1 MHTNKFD
8 RKKRPQKTNDSSHL
22 CKVKMSSNST
32 LLDSAKEAIR
42 LEADALSALGL
53 SLDSVFVS
61 VVKAVL
67 ETKQPIIITGIG
79 KSGII
84 AQKWVA
90 TFNSTGQPA
99 QFLHASEAIHGDLG
113 MVQNNSIVF
122 CLSKS
127 GDSPEIQ
134 YLISLLKSMNVQ
146 LVGVGANTE
155 SFLAKESTYFLHTP
169 MTSEACPNNLAP
181 TVSTTLQLAVGDA
194 IAVSLMTERGF
205 SKLDFAKFHP
215 GGALGKK
222 LFTTIG
228 QVMRADALPQVSSD
242 CNFRELLMEIS
253 SKRVGATAVLEN
265 DELLGIV
272 TDGDIRRA
280 VERNANLDA
289 LRASDLMNT
298 SAKRIQSSALAVEG
312 FQLMENNK
320 INQLLVVDESGKYC
334 GIIHLHDLLSAGIN

>member
-1 MHTNKFD
+1 VKLTSHT
-8 RKKRPQKTNDSSHL
+8 
-22 CKVKMSSNST
+22 T
-32 LLDSAKEAIR
+32 LLDSAKEAIQ
-42 LEADALSALGL
+42 LEADALSALGT
-53 SLDSVFVS
+53 SLDSTFVS
-61 VVKAVL
+61 VVQAVL
-67 ETKQPIIITGIG
+67 ETKQPVVVTGIG

-90 TFNSTGQPA
+90 TFNSTGQQS

-113 MVQNNSIVF
+113 MVQNSSIVF

-134 YLISLLKSMNVQ
+134 YLVSLLKSMNVK
-146 LVGVGANTE
+146 LIGVGANKE
-155 SFLAKESTYFLHTP
+155 SYLAKESTYFLHTP

-194 IAVSLMTERGF
+194 IAVALMTEKGF

-242 CNFRELLMEIS
+242 CNFRDLLIEIS
-253 SKRVGATAVLEN
+253 SKRVGATAVVEN
-265 DELLGIV
+265 EELLGIV

-289 LRASDLMNT
+289 LRAADLMNT
-298 SAKRIQSSALAVEG
+298 SAKRIQNTALAVEG
-312 FQLMENNK
+312 FQLMETNK
-320 INQLLVVDESGKYC
+320 ISQLLVVNEIGKYC

>member
-1 MHTNKFD
+1 MPSKQIRTKKNT
-8 RKKRPQKTNDSSHL
+8 RKTDVYSHL
-22 CKVKMSSNST
+22 CIVKSNFNNSI
-32 LLDSAKEAIR
+32 LDSAREAIR
-42 LEADALSALGL
+42 LESEALAVLGQAIDL
-53 SLDSVFVS
+53 VYIS

-67 ETKQPIIITGIG
+67 ETQKPIVVTGIG

-113 MVQNNSIVF
+113 MVQNNCIVF

-134 YLISLLKSMNVQ
+134 YLVSLLKSMNVV
-146 LVGVGANTE
+146 LIGVGANL
-155 SFLAKESTYFLHTP
+155 SSYLAKESNYFIHTP
-169 MTSEACPNNLAP
+169 MESEACPNNLAP

-228 QVMRADALPQVSSD
+228 QIMRADAKPQVLPQ
-242 CNFRELLMEIS
+242 CNFRDLLIEIS
-253 SKRVGATAVLEN
+253 SKRLGATAVVDN
-265 DELLGIV
+265 DVLLGIV

-280 VERNANLDA
+280 VERNLNLET
-289 LRASDLMNT
+289 LTASELMSIT
-298 SAKRIQSSALAVEG
+298 AKRILISALAVEG
-312 FQLMENNK
+312 FQLMEISK
-320 INQLLVVDESGKYC
+320 ISQLLVIDEEGKYC

>member
-1 MHTNKFD
+1 MKSTTN
-8 RKKRPQKTNDSSHL
+8 
-22 CKVKMSSNST
+22 NSIINA
-32 LLDSAKEAIR
+32 AKEAIR
-42 LEADALSALGL
+42 LEAEALAELGQ
-53 SLDSVFVS
+53 SLDSTFGS
-61 VVKAVL
+61 VVNTVL
-67 ETKQPIIITGIG
+67 GTNQPIIITGIG

-90 TFNSTGQPA
+90 TFNSTGQPS

-113 MVQNNSIVF
+113 MVQSNSVVF

-134 YLISLLKSMNVQ
+134 YLVSLLKSMNVV
-146 LVGVGANTE
+146 LVGVGANT
-155 SFLAKESTYFLHTP
+155 SSYLAKESTFFIHTP
-169 MTSEACPNNLAP
+169 MGGEACPNNLAP

-228 QVMRADALPQVSSD
+228 QVMRTEAMPQVAPN
-242 CNFRELLMEIS
+242 CNFRDLLIEIS
-253 SKRVGATAVLEN
+253 SKRAGATAVVEN
-265 DELLGIV
+265 NELLGIV

-280 VERNANLDA
+280 VERSLNLDT
-289 LRASDLMNT
+289 LTASDLMNST
-298 SAKRIQSSALAVEG
+298 AKRIQISALAVEG
-312 FQLMENNK
+312 FQLMESNK
-320 INQLLVVDESGKYC
+320 ISQLLVIDEEGKYC

>member
-1 MHTNKFD
+1 MHTNKFG
-8 RKKRPQKTNDSSHL
+8 RKKRPQKTNVSLHL
-22 CKVKMSSNST
+22 CKVKLTSKTT
-32 LLDSAKEAIR
+32 LLNSAKEVIR
-42 LEADALSALGL
+42 LEADALSALGM
-53 SLDSVFVS
+53 SLDNTFVS
-61 VVKAVL
+61 VVLAVL
-67 ETKQPIIITGIG
+67 ETKQPIIVTGIG

-134 YLISLLKSMNVQ
+134 YLVSLLKSMNVN

-155 SFLAKESTYFLHTP
+155 SFLARESAYFLHTP

-222 LFTTIG
+222 LFTTID
-228 QVMRADALPQVSSD
+228 QVMRADALPRVSSD
-242 CNFRELLMEIS
+242 CNFRDLLIEIS
-253 SKRVGATAVLEN
+253 SKRAGATAVTEN

-320 INQLLVVDESGKYC
+320 ISQLLVVDENGKYC

>member
-228 QVMRADALPQVSSD
+228 QVMRVDALPQVSSD
-242 CNFRELLMEIS
+242 CNFRDLLMEIS
-253 SKRVGATAVLEN
+253 SKRAGATAVLEN
-265 DELLGIV
+265 EELLGIV

-280 VERNANLDA
+280 VERNANLDV

-298 SAKRIQSSALAVEG
+298 SAKRIQNSALAVEG

-320 INQLLVVDESGKYC
+320 ISQLLVVDENGKYC

>member
-1 MHTNKFD
+1 MHTNKSD
-8 RKKRPQKTNDSSHL
+8 RKKRPLKTNDSLHL
-22 CKVKMSSNST
+22 CKVKMTSNISI
-32 LLDSAKEAIR
+32 LDSAKEAIR
-42 LEADALSALGL
+42 LEADAISTLGM
-53 SLDSVFVS
+53 SLDNAFVS
-61 VVKAVL
+61 VVMAVL
-67 ETKQPIIITGIG
+67 ETEQPIIVTGIG

-134 YLISLLKSMNVQ
+134 YLVSLLKSMNVQ

-228 QVMRADALPQVSSD
+228 QVMRVDALPQVSSD
-242 CNFRELLMEIS
+242 CNFRDLLMEIS

-280 VERNANLDA
+280 VERNVNLDA
-289 LRASDLMNT
+289 LRASDLMNI

-320 INQLLVVDESGKYC
+320 ISQLLVVDESGKYC
-334 GIIHLHDLLSAGIN
+334 GIIHLHDILSAGIN

>member
-1 MHTNKFD
+1 MHTDKSD
-8 RKKRPQKTNDSSHL
+8 RKKRPLKTNDSLHL
-22 CKVKMSSNST
+22 CKVKMTSNTSI
-32 LLDSAKEAIR
+32 LDSAKEAIR
-42 LEADALSALGL
+42 LEADAISTLGM
-53 SLDSVFVS
+53 SLDNAFVS
-61 VVKAVL
+61 VVMAVL
-67 ETKQPIIITGIG
+67 ETEQPIIVTGIG

-134 YLISLLKSMNVQ
+134 YLVSLLKSMNVQ

-228 QVMRADALPQVSSD
+228 QVMRVDALPQVSSD
-242 CNFRELLMEIS
+242 CNFRDLLMEIS

-280 VERNANLDA
+280 VERNVNLDA
-289 LRASDLMNT
+289 LRASDLMNI

-320 INQLLVVDESGKYC
+320 ISQLLVVDESGKYC
-334 GIIHLHDLLSAGIN
+334 GIIHLHDILSAGIN

>member
-1 MHTNKFD
+1 M
-8 RKKRPQKTNDSSHL
+8 HL
-22 CKVKMSSNST
+22 CRVKLTSNTSI
-32 LLDSAKEAIR
+32 LDSAKEAIR
-42 LEADALSALGL
+42 IEADALSELGL
-53 SLDSVFVS
+53 GLNSVFVS
-61 VVKAVL
+61 VVCAVL
-67 ETKQPIIITGIG
+67 ETKQPVIVTGIG

-134 YLISLLKSMNVQ
+134 YLVSLLKSMSVV
-146 LVGVGANTE
+146 LVGVGANNE
-155 SFLAKESTYFLHTP
+155 SYLAKESNYFIHTP
-169 MTSEACPNNLAP
+169 MVSEACPNNLAP

-194 IAVSLMTERGF
+194 ISVALMTERGF

-222 LFTTIG
+222 LFTTIE
-228 QVMRADALPQVSSD
+228 QVMRSDAKPQVSPS
-242 CNFRELLMEIS
+242 CNFRDLLIEIS
-253 SKRVGATAVLEN
+253 SKRAGATAVIEN
-265 DELLGIV
+265 NQLLGIV

-280 VERNANLDA
+280 VERSAVLET
-289 LRASDLMNT
+289 LCASDLMNT
-298 SAKRIQSSALAVEG
+298 SAKRIMRSALAMEG

-320 INQLLVVDESGKYC
+320 ISQLLVTDEEGKYC

>member
-1 MHTNKFD
+1 LHTKQIQT
-8 RKKRPQKTNDSSHL
+8 KKKTSKTSDSLHL
-22 CKVKMSSNST
+22 CNVKLTSNTSI
-32 LLDSAKEAIR
+32 LDSAREAIR
-42 LEADALSALGL
+42 LEADALSELGQK
-53 SLDSVFVS
+53 LDTVFISAVS
-61 VVKAVL
+61 AVL
-67 ETKQPIIITGIG
+67 ESQQPIVVTGIG

-113 MVQNNSIVF
+113 MVQNNGVVF

-134 YLISLLKSMNVQ
+134 YLVSLLKSMNVV
-146 LVGVGANTE
+146 LIGVGANTE
-155 SFLAKESTYFLHTP
+155 SFLAKESTYFIHTP
-169 MTSEACPNNLAP
+169 MNGEACPNNLAP

-228 QVMRADALPQVSSD
+228 QVMRFDSIPQVTST
-242 CNFRELLMEIS
+242 CNFRDLLIEIS
-253 SKRVGATAVLEN
+253 SKRAGATAVV
-265 DELLGIV
+265 DEDNLLGIV

-280 VERNANLDA
+280 VERNVNLDS
-289 LRASDLMNT
+289 LKASDLMNT
-298 SAKRIQSSALAVEG
+298 SAKRIPITALAVEG

-320 INQLLVVDESGKYC
+320 ISQLLVLNEEGKYC
-334 GIIHLHDLLSAGIN
+334 GIIHLHDLLSAGFN

>member
-1 MHTNKFD
+1 MHTKQIET
-8 RKKRPQKTNDSSHL
+8 KKKALKTHVSLHL
-22 CKVKMSSNST
+22 CIVKSTSNTSI
-32 LLDSAKEAIR
+32 LDSAREAIR
-42 LEADALSALGL
+42 LEAEALAELGQ
-53 SLDSVFVS
+53 SLDTAFISIVNV
-61 VVKAVL
+61 VL
-67 ETKQPIIITGIG
+67 ESKQPVVVTGIG

-113 MVQNNSIVF
+113 MVQNNSVVF

-134 YLISLLKSMNVQ
+134 YLVSLLKSMNVV
-146 LVGVGANTE
+146 LVGVGANT
-155 SFLAKESTYFLHTP
+155 SSYLAKESTYFIHTP
-169 MTSEACPNNLAP
+169 MVSEACPNNLAP

-222 LFTTIG
+222 LFTTIA
-228 QVMRADALPQVSSD
+228 QVMRTEALPQVSPD
-242 CNFRELLMEIS
+242 CNFRDLLIEIS
-253 SKRVGATAVLEN
+253 SKRTGATAVIDN
-265 DELLGIV
+265 GQLLGIV

-280 VERNANLDA
+280 VERSINLDS
-289 LRASDLMNT
+289 LKASDLMNT
-298 SAKRIQSSALAVEG
+298 SAKRIQISALAVEG

-320 INQLLVVDESGKYC
+320 ISQLLVIDEEERYC

>member
-1 MHTNKFD
+1 MRAKQN
-8 RKKRPQKTNDSSHL
+8 RPKKKTIKNPVSLHL
-22 CKVKMSSNST
+22 CKVKSTSNTSI
-32 LLDSAKEAIR
+32 LDSAKEAIQ
-42 LEADALSALGL
+42 LESDALSALGQ
-53 SLDSVFVS
+53 SLGSDFIS
-61 VVKAVL
+61 VVNIIL
-67 ETKQPIIITGIG
+67 ESKQPLVVTGIG

-134 YLISLLKSMNVQ
+134 YLVSLLKSMNVV
-146 LVGVGANTE
+146 LVGIGANT
-155 SFLAKESTYFLHTP
+155 SSYLAKESTYFIHTP
-169 MTSEACPNNLAP
+169 MVSEACPNNLAP

-194 IAVSLMTERGF
+194 LAVSLMTERGF

-222 LFTTIG
+222 LFTTIS
-228 QVMRADALPQVSSD
+228 QVMRTDASPQVSPD
-242 CNFRELLMEIS
+242 CNFRDLLIEIS
-253 SKRVGATAVLEN
+253 SKRVGATAVVEN
-265 DELLGIV
+265 DQLIGIV

-280 VERNANLDA
+280 VERNANLESSC
-289 LRASDLMNT
+289 ASDLMNT
-298 SAKRIQSSALAVEG
+298 SAKRIQLSALAVEG

-320 INQLLVVDESGKYC
+320 ISQLLVEDEDGKYC

>member
-1 MHTNKFD
+1 M
-8 RKKRPQKTNDSSHL
+8 SSHT
-22 CKVKMSSNST
+22 T

-42 LEADALSALGL
+42 LEADALNTLGL
-53 SLDSVFVS
+53 SLDSIFVS

-67 ETKQPIIITGIG
+67 DTKQPVVVTGIG

-113 MVQNNSIVF
+113 MVQNGSIVF

-134 YLISLLKSMNVQ
+134 YLVSLLKSMNIQ
-146 LVGVGANTE
+146 LVGVGANSD
-155 SFLAKESTYFLHTP
+155 SFLAKESTFFLHTP

-222 LFTTIG
+222 LFTTIE
-228 QVMRADALPQVSSD
+228 QVMRADALPRVSSD
-242 CNFRELLMEIS
+242 CNFRDLLMEIS
-253 SKRVGATAVLEN
+253 SKRVGATAVVEN
-265 DELLGIV
+265 EELLGIV

-320 INQLLVVDESGKYC
+320 ISQLLVVDENGKYC

>member
-1 MHTNKFD
+1 M
-8 RKKRPQKTNDSSHL
+8 HL
-22 CKVKMSSNST
+22 CKVKLTSHT
-32 LLDSAKEAIR
+32 TILDSAKEAIR
-42 LEADALSALGL
+42 LEADALFKLEMSLGTAF
-53 SLDSVFVS
+53 SS
-61 VVKAVL
+61 VVMAVL
-67 ETKQPIIITGIG
+67 ETNQPVVVTGIG

-90 TFNSTGQPA
+90 TFNSTGQQA

-113 MVQNNSIVF
+113 MVQHGSIVF

-134 YLISLLKSMNVQ
+134 YLVSLLKSMNVN
-146 LVGVGANTE
+146 LVGVGSNTE
-155 SFLAKESTYFLHTP
+155 SFLAKESVYFLHTP

-228 QVMRADALPQVSSD
+228 QVMRADALPKVSSN
-242 CNFRELLMEIS
+242 CNFRDLLIEIS
-253 SKRVGATAVLEN
+253 SKRAGATAVVEN

-298 SAKRIQSSALAVEG
+298 SAKRIQNSALAVEG

-320 INQLLVVDESGKYC
+320 ISQLLVIDESGKYC

>member
-1 MHTNKFD
+1 
-8 RKKRPQKTNDSSHL
+8 
-22 CKVKMSSNST
+22 VKSTSNTSIINA
-32 LLDSAKEAIR
+32 AKEAIQ
-42 LEADALSALGL
+42 LEADALVALGQ
-53 SLDSVFVS
+53 SLDAAFVS
-61 VVKAVL
+61 VVNTVL
-67 ETKQPIIITGIG
+67 ETNQPVIVTGIG

-90 TFNSTGQPA
+90 TFNSTGQPS

-113 MVQNNSIVF
+113 MVQNNSVVF

-134 YLISLLKSMNVQ
+134 YLVSLLKSMNVV
-146 LVGVGANTE
+146 LVGVGANI
-155 SFLAKESTYFLHTP
+155 SSYLAKESTFFIHTP
-169 MTSEACPNNLAP
+169 MTGEACPNNLAP

-194 IAVSLMTERGF
+194 IAVALMTERGF

-228 QVMRADALPQVSSD
+228 QVMRTDALPQVAPQ
-242 CNFRELLMEIS
+242 CNFRDLLIEIS
-253 SKRVGATAVLEN
+253 SKRAGATAVVEN
-265 DELLGIV
+265 DVLLGIV

-280 VERNANLDA
+280 VERSLD
-289 LRASDLMNT
+289 LETLTASELMNT
-298 SAKRIQSSALAVEG
+298 TAKRILISALAVEG

-320 INQLLVVDESGKYC
+320 ISQLLVIDEEGRYC

>member
-1 MHTNKFD
+1 VKLTSHT
-8 RKKRPQKTNDSSHL
+8 
-22 CKVKMSSNST
+22 T
-32 LLDSAKEAIR
+32 LLDSAKEAIQ
-42 LEADALSALGL
+42 LEADALSALGT
-53 SLDSVFVS
+53 SLDSTFVS
-61 VVKAVL
+61 VVQAVL
-67 ETKQPIIITGIG
+67 ETKQPVVVTGIG

-90 TFNSTGQPA
+90 TFNSTGQQS

-113 MVQNNSIVF
+113 MVQNSSIVF

-134 YLISLLKSMNVQ
+134 YLVSLLKSMNVT
-146 LVGVGANTE
+146 LIGVGANKE
-155 SFLAKESTYFLHTP
+155 SYLAKESTYFLHTP

-194 IAVSLMTERGF
+194 IAVALMTEKGF

-242 CNFRELLMEIS
+242 CNFRDLLIEIS
-253 SKRVGATAVLEN
+253 SKRVGATAVVEN
-265 DELLGIV
+265 EELLGIV

-289 LRASDLMNT
+289 LRATDLMNT
-298 SAKRIQSSALAVEG
+298 SAKRIQNTALAVEG
-312 FQLMENNK
+312 FQLMETNK
-320 INQLLVVDESGKYC
+320 ISQLLVVNEIGKYC

>member
-1 MHTNKFD
+1 MK
-8 RKKRPQKTNDSSHL
+8 
-22 CKVKMSSNST
+22 ST
-32 LLDSAKEAIR
+32 KNNTILGSAKEAIQ
-42 LEADALSALGL
+42 LESDALTGLGL
-53 SLDSVFVS
+53 SLGDTFVS
-61 VVKAVL
+61 AVNKVL
-67 ETKQPIIITGIG
+67 ETKQPVIITGIG

-90 TFNSTGQPA
+90 TFNSTGQPS

-113 MVQNNSIVF
+113 MVQNNSVVF

-134 YLISLLKSMNVQ
+134 YLVSLLKSMNVI
-146 LVGVGANTE
+146 LIGVGANTSSYLATE
-155 SFLAKESTYFLHTP
+155 SNFFIHTP
-169 MTSEACPNNLAP
+169 MNGEACPNNLAP

-205 SKLDFAKFHP
+205 GKLDFAKFHP

-228 QVMRADALPQVSSD
+228 QIMRAEATPQVEPN
-242 CNFRELLMEIS
+242 CNFRDLLIEIS
-253 SKRVGATAVLEN
+253 SKRTGATAVIEN
-265 DELLGIV
+265 NQLVGIV

-280 VERNANLDA
+280 IERSLDLDTLTA
-289 LRASDLMNT
+289 ADLMNS
-298 SAKRIQSSALAVEG
+298 SAKRIQFSALAVEG
-312 FQLMENNK
+312 FQLMESNK
-320 INQLLVVDESGKYC
+320 ISQLLVINEEGKYC

>member
-1 MHTNKFD
+1 M
-8 RKKRPQKTNDSSHL
+8 
-22 CKVKMSSNST
+22 
-32 LLDSAKEAIR
+32 
-42 LEADALSALGL
+42 ALSELGL
-53 SLDSVFVS
+53 SLNEVYVS
-61 VVKAVL
+61 AVSAVL
-67 ETKQPIIITGIG
+67 ETKQPVVVTGIG

-113 MVQNNSIVF
+113 MVQNNSVVF

-134 YLISLLKSMNVQ
+134 YLVSLLKSMNVV
-146 LVGVGANTE
+146 LIGVGANTE
-155 SFLAKESTYFLHTP
+155 SYLAKESSYFLHTP

-194 IAVSLMTERGF
+194 IAVSLMNERGF

-228 QVMRADALPQVSSD
+228 QVMRTDALPKVSPD
-242 CNFRELLMEIS
+242 CNFRDLLIEIS
-253 SKRVGATAVLEN
+253 SKRAGATAVVQNE
-265 DELLGIV
+265 ELLGIV

-280 VERNANLDA
+280 VERNENLDA
-289 LRASDLMNT
+289 LKAGDLMNT
-298 SAKRIQSSALAVEG
+298 SAKRISISALAVEG
-312 FQLMENNK
+312 FQLMETNK
-320 INQLLVVDESGKYC
+320 ISQLLVLNDEGKYC

>member
-1 MHTNKFD
+1 M
-8 RKKRPQKTNDSSHL
+8 SSHT
-22 CKVKMSSNST
+22 T

-42 LEADALSALGL
+42 LEADALTKLGL
-53 SLDSVFVS
+53 SLDSIFVS

-67 ETKQPIIITGIG
+67 ETKQPIVVTGIG

-113 MVQNNSIVF
+113 MVQNGSIVF

-134 YLISLLKSMNVQ
+134 YLVSLLKSMNIQ
-146 LVGVGANTE
+146 LVGVGANID
-155 SFLAKESTYFLHTP
+155 SFLAKESTFFLHTP

-215 GGALGKK
+215 GGSLGKK
-222 LFTTIG
+222 LFTTIE
-228 QVMRADALPQVSSD
+228 QVMRADALPRVSSD
-242 CNFRELLMEIS
+242 CNFRDLLMEIS
-253 SKRVGATAVLEN
+253 SKRAGATAVVEN
-265 DELLGIV
+265 EELLGIV

-280 VERNANLDA
+280 VERNANLDV

-320 INQLLVVDESGKYC
+320 ISQLLVVDENGKYC

>member
-1 MHTNKFD
+1 MPTKQN
-8 RKKRPQKTNDSSHL
+8 RMKKKAQESDYSLHLCNVKSSHD
-22 CKVKMSSNST
+22 KS
-32 LLDSAKEAIR
+32 I
-42 LEADALSALGL
+42 LEAAKDAISLESQTLHALSKTLGE
-53 SLDSVFVS
+53 SFIS
-61 VVKAVL
+61 VVNAVL
-67 ETKQPIIITGIG
+67 ETDKPVVVTGIG

-113 MVQNNSIVF
+113 MVQSKSIVF

-134 YLISLLKSMNVQ
+134 YLVSLLKSMNVL
-146 LVGVGANTE
+146 LVGVGASAS
-155 SFLAKESTYFLHTP
+155 SFLAKESDHFIHTP
-169 MTSEACPNNLAP
+169 MESEACPNNLAP

-194 IAVSLMTERGF
+194 VAVALMTVRGF

-222 LFTTIG
+222 LFTTVG
-228 QVMRADALPQVSSD
+228 QVMRKDAVPAVHPG
-242 CNFRELLMEIS
+242 CNFRDLLIEIS
-253 SKRVGATAVLEN
+253 SKRCGATAVV
-265 DELLGIV
+265 DGDTLLGIV

-280 VERNANLDA
+280 IEKSLDLEKISA
-289 LRASDLMNT
+289 RELMNS
-298 SAKRIQSSALAVEG
+298 SAKRIPAAALAVEG
-312 FQLMENNK
+312 FQIMENNK
-320 INQLLVVDESGKYC
+320 ISQLLVINEEGKYC

>member
-1 MHTNKFD
+1 MKLSS
-8 RKKRPQKTNDSSHL
+8 KTSIL
-22 CKVKMSSNST
+22 E
-32 LLDSAKEAIR
+32 SAKEAIR
-42 LEADALSALGL
+42 LEQEALVALGA
-53 SLDSVFVS
+53 SLDNVFVN
-61 VVKAVL
+61 VVEEVL
-67 ETKQPIIITGIG
+67 QTKLPVVVTGIG

-90 TFNSTGQPA
+90 TFNSTGQTA

-113 MVQNNSIVF
+113 MVQANSVVF

-134 YLISLLKSMNVQ
+134 YLVSLLKSLNVV
-146 LVGVGANTE
+146 LVGVGANRT
-155 SFLAKESTYFLHTP
+155 SYLAKESTLFVHTP

-194 IAVSLMTERGF
+194 IAVALMMEKGF

-222 LFTTIG
+222 LFTTVE
-228 QVMRADALPQVSSD
+228 QVMRAEAMPQVTPEGS
-242 CNFRELLMEIS
+242 FRDVLIEIS
-253 SKRVGATAVLEN
+253 SKRSGATAVVHEN
-265 DELLGIV
+265 TLLGIV

-280 VERNANLDA
+280 VEKNEHPENLT
-289 LRASDLMNT
+289 ASDLMNRE
-298 SAKRIQSSALAVEG
+298 AKRISKTALAVEG

-320 INQLLVVDESGKYC
+320 INQLLVVNDTGEYC
-334 GIIHLHDLLSAGIN
+334 GIVHLHDLLSAGIS

>member
-1 MHTNKFD
+1 M
-8 RKKRPQKTNDSSHL
+8 SSHT
-22 CKVKMSSNST
+22 T

-42 LEADALSALGL
+42 LEADALNTLGL
-53 SLDSVFVS
+53 SLDNIFVS

-67 ETKQPIIITGIG
+67 DTKQPVVVTGIG

-113 MVQNNSIVF
+113 MVQNGSIVF

-134 YLISLLKSMNVQ
+134 YLVSLLKSMNIQ
-146 LVGVGANTE
+146 LVGVGANSD
-155 SFLAKESTYFLHTP
+155 SFLAKESTFFLHTP

-222 LFTTIG
+222 LFTTIE
-228 QVMRADALPQVSSD
+228 QVMRADALPRVSSD
-242 CNFRELLMEIS
+242 CNFRDLLMEIS
-253 SKRVGATAVLEN
+253 SKRAGATAVVEN
-265 DELLGIV
+265 EELLGIV

-280 VERNANLDA
+280 VERNANLDV

-320 INQLLVVDESGKYC
+320 ISQLLVVDENGKYC

>member
-320 INQLLVVDESGKYC
+320 ISQLLVIDENGKYC

>member
-1 MHTNKFD
+1 M
-8 RKKRPQKTNDSSHL
+8 
-22 CKVKMSSNST
+22 VKNST
-32 LLDSAKEAIR
+32 NTALLNAAKEAIQ
-42 LEADALSALGL
+42 LEATALDELAKHLNESFTA
-53 SLDSVFVS
+53 
-61 VVKAVL
+61 VVEAVL
-67 ETKQPIIITGIG
+67 ETRQPLVVTGIG

-113 MVQNNSIVF
+113 MVQNNSVVF

-134 YLISLLKSMNVQ
+134 YLVSLLKSMNVL
-146 LVGVGANTE
+146 LVGVGANNK
-155 SFLAKESTYFLHTP
+155 SFLAKESNFFIETP
-169 MTSEACPNNLAP
+169 MQSEACPNNLAP

-194 IAVSLMTERGF
+194 IAIALMTERGF

-228 QVMRADALPQVSSD
+228 QVMRKDAIPMVHVN
-242 CNFRELLMEIS
+242 CNFRDLLIEIS
-253 SKRVGATAVLEN
+253 SKRMGATAVIEN
-265 DELLGIV
+265 DQLLGIV

-280 VERNANLDA
+280 VERNEDLDSLCA
-289 LRASDLMNT
+289 RDLMNT
-298 SAKRIQSSALAVEG
+298 SAKQISLSALAVEG
-312 FQLMENNK
+312 FQLMEANK
-320 INQLLVVDESGKYC
+320 ISQLLVVNEEGKYC

>member
-1 MHTNKFD
+1 VKSTTN
-8 RKKRPQKTNDSSHL
+8 
-22 CKVKMSSNST
+22 NSIIN
-32 LLDSAKEAIR
+32 SAKEAIR
-42 LEADALSALGL
+42 SEADALAELGQ
-53 SLDSVFVS
+53 SLDSTFVS
-61 VVKAVL
+61 VVNTVL
-67 ETKQPIIITGIG
+67 GTNQPIIITGIG

-90 TFNSTGQPA
+90 TFNSTGQPS

-113 MVQNNSIVF
+113 MVQNNSVVF

-134 YLISLLKSMNVQ
+134 YLVSLLKSMNVV
-146 LVGVGANTE
+146 LVGVGANT
-155 SFLAKESTYFLHTP
+155 SSYLAKESAFFIHTP
-169 MTSEACPNNLAP
+169 MSGEACPNNLAP

-194 IAVSLMTERGF
+194 IAVALMTERGF

-228 QVMRADALPQVSSD
+228 QVMRIEAMPQVTPH
-242 CNFRELLMEIS
+242 CNFRDLLIEIS
-253 SKRVGATAVLEN
+253 SKRAGATAVVEN
-265 DELLGIV
+265 NQLLGIV

-280 VERNANLDA
+280 VERNLNLDT
-289 LRASDLMNT
+289 LTASDLMNG
-298 SAKRIQSSALAVEG
+298 SAKRIQISALAVEG
-312 FQLMENNK
+312 FQLMESNK
-320 INQLLVVDESGKYC
+320 ISQLLVIDEEGKYC

>member
-134 YLISLLKSMNVQ
+134 YLVSLLKSMHVQ

-222 LFTTIG
+222 LFTTIE
-228 QVMRADALPQVSSD
+228 QVMRADALPRVSSD
-242 CNFRELLMEIS
+242 CNFRDLLIEIS

-280 VERNANLDA
+280 VERNVNLDA
-289 LRASDLMNT
+289 LRASDLMNI

-320 INQLLVVDESGKYC
+320 ISQLLVVDEDGKYC

>member
-22 CKVKMSSNST
+22 CKVKMSSHTT

-53 SLDSVFVS
+53 SLNSIFVS

-67 ETKQPIIITGIG
+67 ETKQPIIVTGIG

-134 YLISLLKSMNVQ
+134 YLVSLLKSMNVQ

-222 LFTTIG
+222 LFTTIE
-228 QVMRADALPQVSSD
+228 QVMRADALPRVSSD
-242 CNFRELLMEIS
+242 CNFRDLLIEIS

-280 VERNANLDA
+280 VERNVNLNA
-289 LRASDLMNT
+289 LCASDLMNT

-320 INQLLVVDESGKYC
+320 ISQLLVLDESGKYC

>member
-1 MHTNKFD
+1 M
-8 RKKRPQKTNDSSHL
+8 
-22 CKVKMSSNST
+22 
-32 LLDSAKEAIR
+32 
-42 LEADALSALGL
+42 ALSELGL
-53 SLDSVFVS
+53 SLNEVYVS
-61 VVKAVL
+61 AVSAVL
-67 ETKQPIIITGIG
+67 ETKQPVVVTGIG

-113 MVQNNSIVF
+113 MVQNNSVVF

-134 YLISLLKSMNVQ
+134 YLVSLLKSMNVV
-146 LVGVGANTE
+146 LIGVGANTE
-155 SFLAKESTYFLHTP
+155 SYLAKESSYFLHTP

-194 IAVSLMTERGF
+194 IAVSLMNERGF

-228 QVMRADALPQVSSD
+228 QVMRTDALPKVSPD
-242 CNFRELLMEIS
+242 CNFRDLLIEIS
-253 SKRVGATAVLEN
+253 SKRAGATAVVQNE
-265 DELLGIV
+265 ELQGIV

-280 VERNANLDA
+280 VERNENLDA
-289 LRASDLMNT
+289 LKAGDLMNT
-298 SAKRIQSSALAVEG
+298 SAKRISISALAVEG
-312 FQLMENNK
+312 FQLMETNK
-320 INQLLVVDESGKYC
+320 ISQLLVLNDEGKYC

>member
-1 MHTNKFD
+1 MHTNKSD
-8 RKKRPQKTNDSSHL
+8 RKKRPLKTNDSLHL
-22 CKVKMSSNST
+22 CKVKMTSNTSI
-32 LLDSAKEAIR
+32 LDSAKEAIR
-42 LEADALSALGL
+42 LEADAISTLGM
-53 SLDSVFVS
+53 SLDNAFVS
-61 VVKAVL
+61 VVMAVL
-67 ETKQPIIITGIG
+67 ETEQPIIVTGIG

-134 YLISLLKSMNVQ
+134 YLVSLLKSMNVQ

-228 QVMRADALPQVSSD
+228 QVMRVDALPQVSSD
-242 CNFRELLMEIS
+242 CNFRDLLMEIS

-280 VERNANLDA
+280 VERNANLDV

-298 SAKRIQSSALAVEG
+298 SAKRIQKSALAVEG

-320 INQLLVVDESGKYC
+320 ISQLLVVDENGKYC

>member
-1 MHTNKFD
+1 MYTNKFD

-22 CKVKMSSNST
+22 CKVKMTSNTSI
-32 LLDSAKEAIR
+32 LDSAKEAIR
-42 LEADALSALGL
+42 AEADAISTLGM
-53 SLDSVFVS
+53 SLDNAFVS
-61 VVKAVL
+61 VVMAVL
-67 ETKQPIIITGIG
+67 ETEQPIIVTGIG

-134 YLISLLKSMNVQ
+134 YLVSLLKSMNVQ

-242 CNFRELLMEIS
+242 CNFRDLLMEIS

-280 VERNANLDA
+280 VERNVNLYA

-320 INQLLVVDESGKYC
+320 ISQLLVVNENGKYC
-334 GIIHLHDLLSAGIN
+334 GIIHLHDILSAGIN

>member
-1 MHTNKFD
+1 MHTKQIEA
-8 RKKRPQKTNDSSHL
+8 KKKALKTDVSLHL
-22 CKVKMSSNST
+22 CNVKSTSNTSI
-32 LLDSAKEAIR
+32 LDSAREAIR
-42 LEADALSALGL
+42 IEAEALSELGQ
-53 SLDSVFVS
+53 SLDTTFIS
-61 VVKAVL
+61 VVNIVL
-67 ETKQPIIITGIG
+67 ESKQPLVVTGIG

-113 MVQNNSIVF
+113 MVQSNSIVF

-134 YLISLLKSMNVQ
+134 YLVSLLKSMNVV
-146 LVGVGANTE
+146 LVGVGANT
-155 SFLAKESTYFLHTP
+155 SSYLAKESTYFIHTP
-169 MTSEACPNNLAP
+169 MVSEACPNNLAP

-228 QVMRADALPQVSSD
+228 QIMRTEALPQVSPD
-242 CNFRELLMEIS
+242 CNFRDLLIEIS
-253 SKRVGATAVLEN
+253 SKRTGATAVIEN
-265 DELLGIV
+265 GKLLGIV

-280 VERNANLDA
+280 VERNANLDSIK
-289 LRASDLMNT
+289 ASDLMNT
-298 SAKRIQSSALAVEG
+298 FAKRIQISALAVEG

-320 INQLLVVDESGKYC
+320 ISQLLVIDEENRYC

>member
-1 MHTNKFD
+1 MKST
-8 RKKRPQKTNDSSHL
+8 
-22 CKVKMSSNST
+22 SNTSIIN
-32 LLDSAKEAIR
+32 AAREAIQ
-42 LEADALSALGL
+42 LEANALVALSQ
-53 SLDSVFVS
+53 SLDAAFVS
-61 VVKAVL
+61 VVNTVL
-67 ETKQPIIITGIG
+67 ETNQPVIVTGIG

-90 TFNSTGQPA
+90 TFNSTGQPS

-113 MVQNNSIVF
+113 MVQNNSVVF

-134 YLISLLKSMNVQ
+134 YLVSLLKSMNVV
-146 LVGVGANTE
+146 LVGVGANT
-155 SFLAKESTYFLHTP
+155 SSYLAKESTYFVHTP
-169 MTSEACPNNLAP
+169 MIGEACPNNLAP

-194 IAVSLMTERGF
+194 IAVALMTERGF

-222 LFTTIG
+222 LFTTIA
-228 QVMRADALPQVSSD
+228 QVMRTDAKPLVAPY
-242 CNFRELLMEIS
+242 CNFRDLLIEIS
-253 SKRVGATAVLEN
+253 SKRVGATAVVEN
-265 DELLGIV
+265 DVLLGIV

-280 VERNANLDA
+280 VERSLNLET
-289 LRASDLMNT
+289 LKASDLMN
-298 SAKRIQSSALAVEG
+298 SAAKRIQISALAVEG

-320 INQLLVVDESGKYC
+320 ISQLLVVDEEGRYC

>member
-1 MHTNKFD
+1 
-8 RKKRPQKTNDSSHL
+8 
-22 CKVKMSSNST
+22 VKSTSNTSIIN
-32 LLDSAKEAIR
+32 AAREAIQ
-42 LEADALSALGL
+42 LEANALVALGQ
-53 SLDSVFVS
+53 SLDAAFVS
-61 VVKAVL
+61 VVNTVL
-67 ETKQPIIITGIG
+67 ETNQPVIVTGIG

-90 TFNSTGQPA
+90 TFNSTGQPS

-113 MVQNNSIVF
+113 MVQNNSVVF

-134 YLISLLKSMNVQ
+134 YLVSLLKSMNVV
-146 LVGVGANTE
+146 LLGIGANT
-155 SFLAKESTYFLHTP
+155 SSYLAKESTFFIHTP
-169 MTSEACPNNLAP
+169 MTGEACPNNLAP

-194 IAVSLMTERGF
+194 IAVALMTERGF

-228 QVMRADALPQVSSD
+228 QVMRTDALPQVAPH
-242 CNFRELLMEIS
+242 CNFRDLLIEIS
-253 SKRVGATAVLEN
+253 SKRAGATAVVEN
-265 DELLGIV
+265 NVLLGIV

-280 VERNANLDA
+280 VERSLNLET
-289 LRASDLMNT
+289 LTASELMNT
-298 SAKRIQSSALAVEG
+298 TAKRIQISALAVEG

-320 INQLLVVDESGKYC
+320 ISQLLVIDEEGRYC

>member
-1 MHTNKFD
+1 M
-8 RKKRPQKTNDSSHL
+8 SSHT
-22 CKVKMSSNST
+22 T

-42 LEADALSALGL
+42 LEADALTKLGL
-53 SLDSVFVS
+53 SLDSIFVS

-67 ETKQPIIITGIG
+67 ETKQPVVVTGIG

-113 MVQNNSIVF
+113 MVQNGSIVF

-134 YLISLLKSMNVQ
+134 YLVSLLKSMNIQ
-146 LVGVGANTE
+146 LVGVGANID
-155 SFLAKESTYFLHTP
+155 SFLAKESTFFLHTP

-222 LFTTIG
+222 LFTTIE
-228 QVMRADALPQVSSD
+228 QVMRADALPRVSSD
-242 CNFRELLMEIS
+242 CNFRDLLMEIS
-253 SKRVGATAVLEN
+253 SKRAGATAVVEN
-265 DELLGIV
+265 EELLGIV

-280 VERNANLDA
+280 VERNANLDV

-320 INQLLVVDESGKYC
+320 ISQLLVVDENGKYC

>member
-1 MHTNKFD
+1 MKSTTN
-8 RKKRPQKTNDSSHL
+8 
-22 CKVKMSSNST
+22 NSIIN
-32 LLDSAKEAIR
+32 SAKEAIR
-42 LEADALSALGL
+42 LEADALAELGQ
-53 SLDSVFVS
+53 SLDSTFVS
-61 VVKAVL
+61 VVNTVL
-67 ETKQPIIITGIG
+67 GTNQPIIITGIG

-90 TFNSTGQPA
+90 TFNSTGQPS

-113 MVQNNSIVF
+113 MVQNNSVVF

-134 YLISLLKSMNVQ
+134 YLVSLLKSMNVV
-146 LVGVGANTE
+146 LVGVGANT
-155 SFLAKESTYFLHTP
+155 SSYLAKESAFFIHTP
-169 MTSEACPNNLAP
+169 MSGEACPNNLAP

-194 IAVSLMTERGF
+194 IAVALMTERGF

-228 QVMRADALPQVSSD
+228 QVMRTEAMPQVTSH
-242 CNFRELLMEIS
+242 CNFRDLLIEIS
-253 SKRVGATAVLEN
+253 SKRAGATAVVEN
-265 DELLGIV
+265 NQLLGIV

-280 VERNANLDA
+280 VERNLNLDT
-289 LRASDLMNT
+289 LTASDLMNG
-298 SAKRIQSSALAVEG
+298 SAKRIQISALAVEG
-312 FQLMENNK
+312 FQLMESNK
-320 INQLLVVDESGKYC
+320 ISQLLVIDEEGKYC

>member
-1 MHTNKFD
+1 MHTNKSD
-8 RKKRPQKTNDSSHL
+8 RKKRPLKTNDSLHL
-22 CKVKMSSNST
+22 CKVKMTSNTSI
-32 LLDSAKEAIR
+32 LDSAKEAIR
-42 LEADALSALGL
+42 LEADAISTLGM
-53 SLDSVFVS
+53 SLDNAFVS
-61 VVKAVL
+61 VVMAVL
-67 ETKQPIIITGIG
+67 ETEQPIIVTGIG

-134 YLISLLKSMNVQ
+134 YLVSLLKSMNVQ

-228 QVMRADALPQVSSD
+228 QVMRVDALPQVSSD
-242 CNFRELLMEIS
+242 CNFRDLLMEIS

-280 VERNANLDA
+280 VERNVNLDA
-289 LRASDLMNT
+289 LRASDLMNI

-320 INQLLVVDESGKYC
+320 ISQLLVVDESGKYC
-334 GIIHLHDLLSAGIN
+334 GIIHLHDILSAGIN

>member
-1 MHTNKFD
+1 MKST
-8 RKKRPQKTNDSSHL
+8 
-22 CKVKMSSNST
+22 SNNFI
-32 LLDSAKEAIR
+32 LDSARQAIR
-42 LEADALSALGL
+42 LEADALAELGH
-53 SLDSVFVS
+53 SLDSTFVS
-61 VVKAVL
+61 VVNTVL
-67 ETKQPIIITGIG
+67 GTNQPIIITGIG

-113 MVQNNSIVF
+113 MVQNNSVVF

-134 YLISLLKSMNVQ
+134 YLVSLLKSMNVV
-146 LVGVGANTE
+146 LVGVGANTA
-155 SFLAKESTYFLHTP
+155 SYLAKESSYFIHTP
-169 MTSEACPNNLAP
+169 MESEACPNNLAP

-194 IAVSLMTERGF
+194 IAVALMTERGF

-228 QVMRADALPQVSSD
+228 QVMRTEAIPQVERN
-242 CNFRELLMEIS
+242 CNFRDLLIEIS
-253 SKRVGATAVLEN
+253 SKRAGATAVVEDN
-265 DELLGIV
+265 QLLGIV

-280 VERNANLDA
+280 VERNLNLET
-289 LRASDLMNT
+289 LTASDLMN
-298 SAKRIQSSALAVEG
+298 SAAKRIQNTALAVEG
-312 FQLMENNK
+312 FQIMESNK
-320 INQLLVVDESGKYC
+320 ISQLLVVDENGKYC